1 MAGFAV
7 AAVGASVLGLVA
19 LQNSQSAREN
29 EQIALDKQQEA
40 LESEQ
45 TAQDAADQA
54 LASEDRAVQSEK
66 EATAEALAANA
77 ILALETDPELTLLL
91 AAEAARVS
99 PTASALN
106 ALHQGLQG
114 HRGEMTIPADHGG
127 GAWATIDPSGSR
139 VAVVGLGTA
148 HVELWSVGAGEPTW
162 QVELAD
168 DDIAGFRLTAHIWF
182 SNDGERLY
190 VPLSLLGAADSPA
203 VGLYTVEVATGEVL
217 DFLRFPCLVRVMPA
231 GTHFAEPGALF
242 AFDWAGEIGPGKCDD
257 DNGFAGVV
265 NAETGEV
272 LFQTP
277 LSPGRPP
284 TISTDGSILGVAAWF
299 LEEDDFVRRNRV
311 FDTNTGEILFESSG
325 LSHTVLTEDGTRV
338 LIGQNPTYL
347 YDVASG
353 ERLQTYQGNFARVFF
368 TPDETRVIGTGLP
381 GVIRVFDTD
390 TGRELIGLRGHSSWA
405 VTIATDK
412 SGETLVSSS
421 FDSARVWDISETA
434 RGELASVAL
443 GSDGSENLWMRAIST
458 SEELML
464 VRRGERPRALIQ
476 SDPFY
481 RYDVIRLDDDEVL
494 RHSNAFIAEI
504 GPGGVVFEQPILEG
518 EATTPSGVTVA
529 AHIGAPRLV
538 DAISG
543 DVIRQLDGCDW
554 YSIRNADP
562 ESGENC
568 QDVAPLD
575 LINVIF
581 SADGSTVVGATPTG
595 VVVIWDVAT
604 GSVIR
609 HTEPNLDTPGP
620 SWAMAISPDGSTL
633 INGPSQDVLEEFF
646 ASGTPLAVPV
656 MDIATWTEIATIYMD
671 VEPEEL
677 RFDPASGLVFGVDVN
692 SNLLLIDPATW
703 DVTTLEGSQAGIL
716 WDFAVSPDGSLIATV
731 GADEFVQVW
740 SVADKSI
747 VAEIGIAGNIG
758 EGLRGVRFENDTT
771 LLVGPETGA
780 QILRF
785 TLDPDLLTQ
794 LTLDRVNRGFTSEE
808 CATFDIDPCPT
819 LEEMKTGS

>member
-1 MAGFAV
+1 
-7 AAVGASVLGLVA
+7 
-19 LQNSQSAREN
+19 
-29 EQIALDKQQEA
+29 
-40 LESEQ
+40 
-45 TAQDAADQA
+45 
-54 LASEDRAVQSEK
+54 
-66 EATAEALAANA
+66 
-77 ILALETDPELTLLL
+77 
-91 AAEAARVS
+91 
-99 PTASALN
+99 
-106 ALHQGLQG
+106 
-114 HRGEMTIPADHGG
+114 MTIPADHGG

-203 VGLYTVEVATGEVL
+203 VGLYTVDADNGEVL

-231 GTHFAEPGALF
+231 GTHFAEPGAPF
-242 AFDWAGEIGPGKCDD
+242 AFDWAGEIGNGKCDG

-284 TISTDGSILGVAAWF
+284 TISTDGSVLGVAAWF
-299 LEEDDFVRRNRV
+299 LEEDDFVRWDRV
-311 FDTNTGEILFESSG
+311 LDTTTGEILFETSG
-325 LSHTVLTEDGTRV
+325 LSHAVLTADGTRV
-338 LIGQNPTYL
+338 LVGQNPTYL
-347 YDVASG
+347 YDVSSG

-368 TPDETRVIGTGLP
+368 TPDETRVIGTGQP

-390 TGRELIGLRGHSSWA
+390 SGRELIGLRGHSSWA

-464 VRRGERPRALIQ
+464 VRRGEKPRALIQ
-476 SDPFY
+476 PDPFY
-481 RYDVIRLDDDEVL
+481 RYDVIRLNDDEVL
-494 RHSNAFIAEI
+494 RHSNAFIAGI
-504 GPGGVVFEQPILEG
+504 GPGGVVFEQPILGEG
-518 EATTPSGVTVA
+518 VITPNGVADA
-529 AHIGAPRLV
+529 AHVGVPRLV

-543 DVIRQLDGCDW
+543 DVVRQLDGCDW
-554 YSIRNADP
+554 YSIENADA

-568 QDVAPLD
+568 QGVAPLN
-575 LINVIF
+575 LVNVMF

-595 VVVIWDVAT
+595 EVVIWDVAT

-609 HTEPNLDTPGP
+609 HTEPTFDFEGG
-620 SWAMAISPDGSTL
+620 SYAMAISPDGSIL
-633 INGPSQDVLEEFF
+633 IKGPSQDALEAFF
-646 ASGTPLAVPV
+646 GSGAPLAIPV
-656 MDIATWTEIATIYMD
+656 VDIATWTEIATIYMD
-671 VEPEEL
+671 SEPEEL
-677 RFDPASGLVFGVDVN
+677 RFDPVSGLVFGVDLD

-703 DVTTLEGSQAGIL
+703 DVTTLEGSQAGEL
-716 WDFAVSPDGSLIATV
+716 WDLAVSPDGNLVATV

-740 SVADKSI
+740 AVADQSI
-747 VAEIGIAGNIG
+747 VAEIRIAGNIG

-771 LLVGPETGA
+771 LLVGPELGGE
-780 QILRF
+780 ILRF
-785 TLDPDLLTQ
+785 TLARDLLSQ
-794 LTLDRVNRGFTSEE
+794 LALDSVNRGFTEEE

-819 LEEMKTGS
+819 LAEMRAGS